1 MRKQVQVSSGQGL
14 WAVSAGIL
22 GACLLLLGVTT
33 PAQGIPAFARKYRVS
48 CSLCHSPFP
57 RLTAFG
63 NQFAANGFEFAPG
76 EPPRDTIST
85 GDPLLRL
92 QNTLPLA
99 MRMEGYLTTLA
110 QKGENVVGPDLQTPW
125 GIKLLTGGQVADG
138 ISYYMYFFMSERG
151 EIAGLEDAYVQFS
164 DIGGSGF
171 NLIAGQFQVSDPLFK
186 RELRLEYDDYQVYR
200 ARLGEVRSDLT
211 YDRGLFGFFSP
222 WENGDVSLMLVNGR
236 GLSQA
241 GDNRLYDTD
250 RLKNVMA
257 RYAHQL
263 GPVYLGAFGYYGKEE
278 KGGNTDRSL
287 VWGPD
292 VSVALGSK
300 LEVNAQYIHRQDT
313 NPFYLDACGA
323 GDPRCDAGASDP
335 LEVNLDGIMTEILFF
350 PQGEAGPWVISGLY
364 NYLNADREA
373 LSVRLGEEG
382 YLTNYQTMAVGGTYS
397 LRRNLRFMGEL
408 GYDTEMERARFVVG
422 AVTAF

>member
-1 MRKQVQVSSGQGL
+1 MNHRSPVRSGPGTRAL
-14 WAVSAGIL
+14 ATGIL

-99 MRMEGYLTTLA
+99 IRMEGYLTTLA

-125 GIKLLTGGQVADG
+125 GIKLLTGGQIADG
-138 ISYYMYFFMSERG
+138 VSYYMYFFMAERG
-151 EIAGLEDAYVQFS
+151 EIAGLEDAYVQFT
-164 DIGGSGF
+164 DLGGSGV

-186 RELRLEYDDYQVYR
+186 RELRLEYDDYHLFR
-200 ARLGEVRSDLT
+200 ARVGEVRSDLT
-211 YDRGLFGFFSP
+211 YDRGLMAFFSP
-222 WENGDVSLMLVNGR
+222 WEGGDAVVMLLNGQGI
-236 GLSQA
+236 SQA
-241 GDNRLYDTD
+241 GDNGLYDTD
-250 RLKNVMA
+250 KLKNVMV

-263 GPVYLGAFGYYGKEE
+263 GRVKLGGFGYLGNEKKE
-278 KGGNTDRSL
+278 GTLDRSV

-292 VSVALGSK
+292 LSVALGPK
-300 LEVNAQYIHRQDT
+300 AELNAQYIYRQDT
-313 NPFYLDACGA
+313 NPFYLEDCEV
-323 GDPRCDAGASDP
+323 GDPRCDAGASHP
-335 LEVNLDGIMTEILFF
+335 YEVNLDGVMTELLFF
-350 PQGEAGPWVISGLY
+350 PQGAAGRWVLSLLY
-364 NYLNADREA
+364 NYVNTDREA
-373 LSVRLGEEG
+373 LSLRVGEEG
-382 YLTNYQTMAVGGTYS
+382 YLTKYQTAAVGATYS
-397 LRRNLRFMGEL
+397 LRRNLRLMGEM
-408 GYDTEMERARFVVG
+408 GYDTEIDRARFVFGAVG
-422 AVTAF
+422 AF